1 VRTTLANVVA
11 GDLRPTAG
19 TVEIDGLNV
28 EEFPARRRP
37 QLGMSRTYQRSRLFA
52 GLTVEENLYLAVLG
66 KEGRRFRLRMGRRD
80 AAYRDRARRAAA
92 NVWLEGRL
100 DTPTADLS
108 HGEQR
113 QLELGLATV
122 TEPRVL
128 MLDEPASGLSRGER
142 ERLTELLLSLE
153 RDVTLLLIDH
163 DMDVAL
169 RVAERV
175 VVLDGAAVA
184 SRGSAA
190 EVTASPGCEWAASFL
205 GANVVPGRAHGTS
218 VTTGTG
224 LVLTVASEADG
235 PVYVTFP
242 AHAVTL
248 HHDRPGGSARNAW
261 QAELERVDL
270 DGERARVHLAGPLAV
285 RADIT
290 RRSADELEL
299 RPGLTVWASLKATEL
314 TVVT

>member
-1 VRTTLANVVA
+1 MTTAAANGAPVLRLRGVSMSFGGVHAQSDIDIDVAQGERLVILGPNGAGKTTLFNVVA

-28 EEFPARRRP
+28 EELPARRRP

-66 KEGRRFRLRMGRRD
+66 KEGRRFRFRMGRRD

-100 DTPTADLS
+100 GALTADLS

-153 RDVTLLLIDH
+153 REVTLLLIDH

-175 VVLDGAAVA
+175 VVMHDGVKITEGTPDEIRANPQVHDIYLG
-184 SRGSAA
+184 RGISH
-190 EVTASPGCEWAASFL
+190 E
-205 GANVVPGRAHGTS
+205 
-218 VTTGTG
+218 
-224 LVLTVASEADG
+224 
-235 PVYVTFP
+235 
-242 AHAVTL
+242 
-248 HHDRPGGSARNAW
+248 
-261 QAELERVDL
+261 
-270 DGERARVHLAGPLAV
+270 
-285 RADIT
+285 
-290 RRSADELEL
+290 
-299 RPGLTVWASLKATEL
+299 
-314 TVVT
+314 